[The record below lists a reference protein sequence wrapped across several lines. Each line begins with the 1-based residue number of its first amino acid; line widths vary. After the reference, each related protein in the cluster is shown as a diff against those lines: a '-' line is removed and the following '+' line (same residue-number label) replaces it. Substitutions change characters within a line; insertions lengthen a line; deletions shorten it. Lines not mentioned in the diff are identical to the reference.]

1 MITGRHVQLD
11 PLSEL
16 TERVVE
22 HLERIYPDEDTHALA
37 KRFVSAMDYG
47 GKIHSAPTHTNLWT
61 ERDAVVIC
69 YGNSCTAPNEVP
81 LATLARVLHERT
93 EGLFSMVHLLPF
105 SPTALMTASRSSI
118 TDKSMKVWVG
128 GKISRVFQTVPA
140 DG

>member
-1 MITGRHVQLD
+1 
-11 PLSEL
+11 
-16 TERVVE
+16 
-22 HLERIYPDEDTHALA
+22 
-37 KRFVSAMDYG
+37 MDYG

-69 YGNSCTAPNEVP
+69 YGNSCTAPNEAP

-105 SPTALMTASRSSI
+105 FPFSSDDGFRSSI

-128 GKISRVFQTVPA
+128 GKISRVFQQYRLMGDLVMNHCSARSQWFLQYA
-140 DG
+140 DNQPLARAIY